1 MNTSVFS
8 FKNVQIAILKVDE
21 WEKNFSQQNYAEK
34 KICSKRIIEKEGVQ
48 FLLSQFFPNQKLS
61 YNSNGKP
68 QLDNGAFISISHSK
82 SLVGIAWNLTHT
94 IGLDIEEIHERILK
108 VENRFIHPEE
118 HIYSQSI
125 SDKIRIWCIK
135 EALIKIYDNKTF
147 NLRTDLRVRK
157 IENDKWIGFVSKFP
171 SQLIEFITFEYCNNV
186 ICINTGGEKQHSKTS

>member
-1 MNTSVFS
+1 M
-8 FKNVQIAILKVDE
+8 
-21 WEKNFSQQNYAEK
+21 
-34 KICSKRIIEKEGVQ
+34 
-48 FLLSQFFPNQKLS
+48 
-61 YNSNGKP
+61 
-68 QLDNGAFISISHSK
+68 
-82 SLVGIAWNLTHT
+82 
-94 IGLDIEEIHERILK
+94 DIEEIHERILK